1 MKLFSSRE
9 QAAMRMFVLCL
20 AVGFAIAPGIQ
31 PAAANPSSAG
41 TAMPSAT
48 IELESEQMRLIYG
61 GTAGKGTL
69 HFQGKDY
76 AFTFKTA
83 SAGLGAKAV
92 TSVKAKGTVTGL
104 QRIEDFEGKYNAV
117 TKGVIAGS
125 AQTKATYSNG
135 AGVTINLVGTVKGAG
150 LSLGAGV
157 ATIKLVK

>member
-1 MKLFSSRE
+1 MHALSSCIVS
-9 QAAMRMFVLCL
+9 ALVLVLLPPPAL
-20 AVGFAIAPGIQ
+20 ADKKTSTG
-31 PAAANPSSAG
+31 SAG
-41 TAMPSAT
+41 PVAT

-69 HFQGKDY
+69 HYNGQDY

-92 TSVKAKGTVTGL
+92 TSVKATGSVFGL
-104 QRIEDFEGKYNAV
+104 QRIEDFEGKYTAM

-125 AQTKATYSNG
+125 AQTKASYKNE
-135 AGVTINLVGTVKGAG
+135 AGVRIELVGSVKGAG
-150 LSLGAGV
+150 LSMGAGM